1 VAPITVDFSAA
12 PSLVGPS
19 LDDAPAAVAV
29 TPTTI
34 AEAMQVVSDV
44 DAAPSTTAA
53 TAPVDT
59 TLSDGAP
66 RVPRAPGEPL
76 RVYVAGDSN
85 AYILGLKMADWG
97 KAHNVQVWTS
107 GWFACHIVPGGTY
120 RWAGEPK
127 HTEDKCNRWRETR
140 AHEIEVIKPHV
151 VVIMYGSFDMLDRR
165 WDGSDEWTHI
175 GRPDFD
181 LALRTNIAD
190 MTDLLGAGG
199 ARVIWA
205 TYPRVR
211 TGVRDG
217 VKPKHDFPEFDEMRV
232 DRLNTFIREA
242 VAQRPFAGVLELRRY
257 MQSWPDGE
265 LDPVRRPDGLHPN
278 DFEATNLATWVGE
291 QVTYDVV
298 RR

>member
-19 LDDAPAAVAV
+19 LDDAPAAVAL
-29 TPTTI
+29 TPQTI
-34 AEAMQVVSDV
+34 AEALQVVSDV

-66 RVPRAPGEPL
+66 RVPRAPGEP
-76 RVYVAGDSN
+76 
-85 AYILGLKMADWG
+85 
-97 KAHNVQVWTS
+97 
-107 GWFACHIVPGGTY
+107 
-120 RWAGEPK
+120 K

-151 VVIMYGSFDMLDRR
+151 VVVMYGSFDMLDRK
-165 WDGSDEWTHI
+165 WDGSDTWTHI
-175 GRPDFD
+175 GLPDFD
-181 LALRTNIAD
+181 AALRTNIAD

-217 VKPKHDFPEFDEMRV
+217 VRPAQDYPEFDEMRV

-242 VAQRPFAGVLELRRY
+242 VAQRPFAGMLELRRY
-257 MQSWPDGE
+257 MQSWPKGE
-265 LDPVRRPDGLHPN
+265 LDPVKRPDGLHPN
-278 DFEATNLATWVGE
+278 DFEAINIAEWIAE
-291 QVTYDVV
+291 QVVYDVA